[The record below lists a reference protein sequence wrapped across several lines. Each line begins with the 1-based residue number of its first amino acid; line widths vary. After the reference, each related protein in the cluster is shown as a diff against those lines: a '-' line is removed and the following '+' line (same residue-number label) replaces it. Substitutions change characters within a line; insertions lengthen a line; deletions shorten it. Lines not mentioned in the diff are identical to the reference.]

1 MGFCITGIKS
11 ARFVILLMLTASLVA
26 QDDNSKSGEHSQDI
40 TADFYN
46 SYSRMSTFQSALV
59 NDEILGELEIVGGQ
73 KAKIKK
79 INKQYANDVAAIVH
93 EINQEWQATN
103 QNVELNSDQKKA
115 ELKTLDH
122 QKLTRWNEAAMKS
135 IEQIE
140 AELLPHQFQRLN
152 QLSLQ
157 VEMARKHLN
166 HYASIKHVFDRIGL
180 DKKQQTET
188 AKKLDAIQQ
197 KYDQELA
204 ELRKKYQRKMLERFP
219 DSAKEKLKGVLGN
232 LDVFEK

>member
-1 MGFCITGIKS
+1 MRFLITGIKS
-11 ARFVILLMLTASLVA
+11 ARFVILLMVTASLVA
-26 QDDNSKSGEHSQDI
+26 QNGSSKRDDKSQDI

-79 INKQYANDVAAIVH
+79 INQQYGNDVAAIVH
-93 EINQEWQATN
+93 EINQEWHAIN
-103 QNVELNSDQKKA
+103 QNVELSNDQKKA
-115 ELKTLDH
+115 ELKTLDR

-157 VEMARKHLN
+157 VEMASKHLN
-166 HYASIKHVFDRIGL
+166 RYASIKHVFDRIGL

-197 KYDQELA
+197 EYDQELA

>member
-1 MGFCITGIKS
+1 MRCFIAGIKS
-11 ARFVILLMLTASLVA
+11 ARFVILLVLTASLVA
-26 QDDNSKSGEHSQDI
+26 QDESSKSGDKSQDI
-40 TADFYN
+40 TVDFYN

-79 INKQYANDVAAIVH
+79 IHQQYSNDVAAIVH
-93 EINQEWQATN
+93 EINQQWHAIN
-103 QNVELNSDQKKA
+103 QNPELTSDQKKA
-115 ELKTLDH
+115 ELKTLDR
-122 QKLTRWNEAAMKS
+122 QKLTRWNKAAMKS

-140 AELLPHQFQRLN
+140 SELLPHQFQRLN

-166 HYASIKHVFDRIGL
+166 RYASIQHYFDQIGVN
-180 DKKQQTET
+180 KIQQTET
-188 AKKLDAIQQ
+188 AKKLNAIQQ
-197 KYDQELA
+197 EYDQELA
-204 ELRKKYQRKMLERFP
+204 ELRKKYQRKMLERLP
-219 DSAKEKLKGVLGN
+219 DSAKAKLKSVLGK